1 MTGLFPALRAAV
13 AMLVLSTAG
22 GALAAAV
29 PASANAGGKATIL
42 KSLSVLKKADLDFGK
57 LVATGAGTAV
67 IDPGS
72 GALTTTGAVA
82 PIGSSA
88 HSALFTATGSRNSV
102 VLIRLPKNPVTLTR
116 VGGTETMTVSNWTLD
131 GATNRRFPFGSTFD
145 FGVGG
150 TLNVAAG
157 QADGTYAGTFTVT
170 VQYP

>member
-1 MTGLFPALRAAV
+1 
-13 AMLVLSTAG
+13 VLLSG
-22 GALAAAV
+22 GAAAAPV
-29 PASANAGGKATIL
+29 PATANATGRATIL

-57 LVATGAGTAV
+57 LLAGGAGTAV
-67 IDPGS
+67 INPVS
-72 GALTTTGAVA
+72 GALTTTGALTPV
-82 PIGSSA
+82 GSGA
-88 HSALFTATGSRNSV
+88 HRALFTATGSRNSV

-131 GATNRRFPFGSTFD
+131 GSTNRRFPLGSAFD

-157 QADGTYAGTFTVT
+157 QADGTYSGTFTIT